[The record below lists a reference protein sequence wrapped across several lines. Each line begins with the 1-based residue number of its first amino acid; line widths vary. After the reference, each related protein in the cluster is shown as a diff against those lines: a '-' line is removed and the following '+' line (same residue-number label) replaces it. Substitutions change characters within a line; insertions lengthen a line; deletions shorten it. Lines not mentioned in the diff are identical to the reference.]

1 MKENDLLKFIF
12 ENVNYWLEFA
22 EKKNSYL
29 FSVYSINSL
38 AIIILTSIEKT
49 KMLPKYGVIMFIIL
63 YVIALCVSVL
73 SLFPNIKISQKLLTF
88 GKNKKINKSDNLL
101 FYGDVSKY
109 SFDEYK
115 KVLIDEYK
123 LEDRELKLDDD
134 LLKQIIINSNIAV
147 FKYKCFKLSSIFLS
161 LAALLLFIFMV
172 KVII

>member
-12 ENVNYWLEFA
+12 ENVNHWLEFA

-38 AIIILTSIEKT
+38 VIVILTSIEKT
-49 KMLPKYGVIMFIIL
+49 KMLPKYGVIIFIIL
-63 YVIALCVSVL
+63 YVIALFVSIL
-73 SLFPNIKISQKLLTF
+73 SIFPNIKISQKLLTF

-123 LEDRELKLDDD
+123 LEDRELKLDED

>member
-49 KMLPKYGVIMFIIL
+49 KMLPKYGVIIFIIL

>member
-1 MKENDLLKFIF
+1 
-12 ENVNYWLEFA
+12 
-22 EKKNSYL
+22 
-29 FSVYSINSL
+29 
-38 AIIILTSIEKT
+38 
-49 KMLPKYGVIMFIIL
+49 MLPKYGGIIFIIL
-63 YVIALCVSVL
+63 YVIALFVSVL

-123 LEDRELKLDDD
+123 FEDRELKLDDD

-147 FKYKCFKLSSIFLS
+147 FKYKCFKLSLIFLS
-161 LAALLLFIFMV
+161 LAALLLFIFMA